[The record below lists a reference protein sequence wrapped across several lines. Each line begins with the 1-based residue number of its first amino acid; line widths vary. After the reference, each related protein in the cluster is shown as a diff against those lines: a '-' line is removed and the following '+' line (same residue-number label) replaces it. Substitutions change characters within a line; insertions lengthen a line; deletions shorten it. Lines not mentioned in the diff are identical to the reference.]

1 MKKEVK
7 VKLPKIILKHSFAG
21 DFPEWLSF
29 WNSFGASVHNSSG
42 ISGIDKVSYL
52 RRVLKGKAVKVI
64 LCLPLSES
72 NILKETTYFSNI
84 LDRSKYI

>member
-1 MKKEVK
+1 
-7 VKLPKIILKHSFAG
+7 
-21 DFPEWLSF
+21 
-29 WNSFGASVHNSSG
+29 VHNSSG

-52 RRVLKGKAVKVI
+52 SRVLKGKAVKVI

-84 LDRSKYI
+84 LDRSKYF